1 MTPPPYVADVSIL
14 AALSRADQQVGTLLQ
29 SLDRQGQQVAV
40 PVLAITGAFLGAPGR
55 EDRDLLDDAL
65 ERFGII
71 IIAPLRDK
79 AQAIDLA
86 RAIGRAG
93 LDPWD
98 AHVAAVARA
107 SGCRIL
113 TVNGPKWR
121 EHEHD
126 LGKRLEFVQVEDF
139 EE

>member
-1 MTPPPYVADVSIL
+1 MTLPPYVADVSIL
-14 AALSRADQQVGTLLQ
+14 AALSRADEQAGTLLQ

-40 PVLAITGAFLGAPGR
+40 PVLAITGALVAAVSR
-55 EDRDLLDDAL
+55 EDRDLLSVTL
-65 ERFGII
+65 ERFGAFIV
-71 IIAPLRDK
+71 APLRDK

-86 RAIGRAG
+86 RAVSRAG

-98 AHVAAVARA
+98 AHVAAVAHA

-113 TVNGPKWR
+113 TLDGPKWR

-126 LGKRLEFVQVEDF
+126 LGTRLEFVQVEDF

>member
-1 MTPPPYVADVSIL
+1 VTPPPYVADVSIL
-14 AALSRADQQVGTLLQ
+14 TALGRADQQAGTLMQ
-29 SLDRQGQQVAV
+29 SLDRMGQQVAA
-40 PVLAITGAFLGAPGR
+40 PVLAITGAVLGAESR
-55 EDRDLLDDAL
+55 EDRDLLSDAL
-65 ERFGII
+65 ERFGIF

-79 AQAIDLA
+79 AQAAALA
-86 RAIGRAG
+86 VAIGKTG

-113 TVNGPKWR
+113 TLNGPKWR
-121 EHEHD
+121 EHRDD
-126 LGKRLEFVQVEDF
+126 LGERLEFFQVEDF